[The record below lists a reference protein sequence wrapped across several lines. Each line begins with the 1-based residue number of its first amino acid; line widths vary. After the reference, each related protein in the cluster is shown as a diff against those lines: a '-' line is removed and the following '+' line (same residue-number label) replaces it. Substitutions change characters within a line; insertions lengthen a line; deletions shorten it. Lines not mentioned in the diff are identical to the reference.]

1 MRARNGND
9 KKLINDEEAVD
20 ALLVNSI
27 KAKLMVLDMDPSTSH
42 PQSKQPKIN
51 RNSDD
56 IKKKNLKGRLR
67 PKSEKES
74 ENSDQ
79 NYYDD
84 DE

>member
-42 PQSKQPKIN
+42 PHSKQTKIKGN
-51 RNSDD
+51 GD
-56 IKKKNLKGRLR
+56 IKKMNLKGRLR
-67 PKSEKES
+67 QKSVKES
-74 ENSDQ
+74 ENSDE
-79 NYYDD
+79 NYYND